1 MWSVKHILPVR
12 INDSFGSILS
22 EEGLSQVGKENY
34 VEVLLN
40 FVLFFVWIL
49 RGPNTQSKFSLLQ
62 TGLSAWGPTKD
73 LKGKTMKQKGDQCQ
87 SGDEGSTS
95 G

>member
-12 INDSFGSILS
+12 INDSFVSILS
-22 EEGLSQVGKENY
+22 EGGLSQAGKENY

-40 FVLFFVWIL
+40 FVLLFVWIL
-49 RGPNTQSKFSLLQ
+49 RGPNTQSKFSFLQ
-62 TGLSAWGPTKD
+62 TSLSAWGPTKE
-73 LKGKTMKQKGDQCQ
+73 LKGKTMKHKGDQCH
-87 SGDEGSTS
+87 SGDEGSTV